1 MTYEQTV
8 REALRLRALVLEVHC
23 LQSAP
28 CTGGAR
34 AGDTCYCLPCAVRA
48 IVARREAT

>member
-1 MTYEQTV
+1 VTYEQTV

-23 LQSAP
+23 LQRAP

-34 AGDTCYCLPCAVRA
+34 AGEPCYCLPFAVRA
-48 IVARREAT
+48 VLARRETT